1 MIWKKNL
8 YFLRFGNSC
17 KYLIIEIFMND
28 KWSMEIKDVYCV
40 YYIYYLVLNVFCEC
54 EICIWSIYLYF
65 LIIVFKVIG

>member
-1 MIWKKNL
+1 MKKNL

-40 YYIYYLVLNVFCEC
+40 YYVYYLVLNVFCEC
-54 EICIWSIYLYF
+54 EICI
-65 LIIVFKVIG
+65 